1 MMGRKRSAKATG
13 TGFKEIPSSEHFSLG
28 ERLSYMD
35 RSKRGIVT
43 HSGRGHGRSTSHG
56 RGEKPANQ
64 ATRREMLYFVRDEV
78 KRIRSNQNILNL
90 QNMNGLITIPRFKT
104 SYDVANILARD
115 TQFFDVSEITEY
127 IDLNIKNMYP
137 YDSVPPDKKVRLPA
151 PITAL
156 YTNVYDGK
164 TQTTKNKTE
173 LMMLC
178 VSNSDDGTSFD
189 ICTFQRDLS
198 DPEDHSHSP
207 VDVQIPTQ
215 LGSID
220 SNKGVFILKDGT
232 INYEDDMWEQKPSE
246 KWALKDQKIA
256 LRKVAAYLQ
265 TINKPRFVKT
275 GKISYSQTKRLSAK
289 KGLKRFI
296 ADQWNMV
303 AWNVDEPVEAK
314 SYEEGRGGRQALH
327 YRRGFYRRAL
337 PHWEGA
343 EIIDGLWRIYIEGYE
358 AGHPAFGVLKS
369 YHLPRIKGE
378 NKK

>member
-13 TGFKEIPSSEHFSLG
+13 SGFKEIPSSEDFSLG

-43 HSGRGHGRSTSHG
+43 HSGRGHGRNTLHG
-56 RGEKPANQ
+56 RGKRSTNQ
-64 ATRREMLYFVRDEV
+64 PTRREMLYFVRDEV

-104 SYDVANILARD
+104 SYDVANTLARD

-303 AWNVDEPVEAK
+303 AWNVDEPVEVK

-343 EIIDGLWRIYIEGYE
+343 EIIDGLWRIYVEGYE
-358 AGHPAFGVLKS
+358 AGHPAFGVKKS

-378 NKK
+378 NRR

>member
-1 MMGRKRSAKATG
+1 MGRKRSSKSTG
-13 TGFKEIPSSEHFSLG
+13 KGFIASPLNEDLSLG
-28 ERLSYMD
+28 ERLSYID
-35 RSKRGIVT
+35 KANRGFST
-43 HSGRGHGRSTSHG
+43 RSGRGHGRTTPHG
-56 RGEKPANQ
+56 RGKRAANQ
-64 ATRREMLYFVRDEV
+64 PTRREMLYFVRDEV

-90 QNMNGLITIPRFKT
+90 QNMNGLITIPLFKT
-104 SYDVANILARD
+104 SYDVANTLARD

-198 DPEDHSHSP
+198 DPEDHYHSP

-232 INYEDDMWEQKPSE
+232 INYEDDMWKQKPSE

-275 GKISYSQTKRLSAK
+275 GKISYSQTKKLSAK
-289 KGLKRFI
+289 KSLKRFI

-327 YRRGFYRRAL
+327 YRRGF
-337 PHWEGA
+337 
-343 EIIDGLWRIYIEGYE
+343 
-358 AGHPAFGVLKS
+358 
-369 YHLPRIKGE
+369 
-378 NKK
+378 